1 MILVELDTDHS
12 CAIKYNKSMI
22 EIVNPLPVTIFRCH
36 FKLLQEV
43 TALKT
48 PKKLIINFFLQS
60 RTNGCKK
67 INEIKRNRFFMEC
80 FTADFVRVF
89 NKSVKI
95 WPLDVRLGTCHQMQA
110 FHGFS

>member
-67 INEIKRNRFFMEC
+67 INEIKR
-80 FTADFVRVF
+80 
-89 NKSVKI
+89 I
-95 WPLDVRLGTCHQMQA
+95 
-110 FHGFS
+110 GFLWNVLQLILCEFLTKASKFSPWMSG

>member
-12 CAIKYNKSMI
+12 CAIKYNKSVI

-48 PKKLIINFFLQS
+48 PKKLIINFFYNPGQMAVKKLTKLSEIGFLWNVLQLILCEFLTKAS
-60 RTNGCKK
+60 K
-67 INEIKRNRFFMEC
+67 
-80 FTADFVRVF
+80 
-89 NKSVKI
+89 
-95 WPLDVRLGTCHQMQA
+95 
-110 FHGFS
+110 FSPWMSG